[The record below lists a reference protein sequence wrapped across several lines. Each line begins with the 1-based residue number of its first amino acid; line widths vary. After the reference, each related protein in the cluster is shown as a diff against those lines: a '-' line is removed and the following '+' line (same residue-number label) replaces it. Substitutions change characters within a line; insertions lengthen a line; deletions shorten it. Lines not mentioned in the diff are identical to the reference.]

1 MRASRKPSVVLVNP
15 PPTPAQDK
23 GKLANIV
30 KNLFFNSPPLGL
42 ASIAAVLERGGV
54 PVRIIDAGAIELGF
68 KETVARLKELQPTI
82 IGIGASSIFFANA
95 VQLATAI
102 RTELPETKIVVGGPH
117 VSSCS
122 QEVMT
127 HDCFDAAVVG
137 EGEMTMLDLV
147 EAFGNGELPKGVL
160 GCLYRD
166 RDEVVTNPLRPLLK
180 NLDDL
185 PLPARH
191 LLPLGSYIPQ
201 PNDGLYL
208 PKHAMISSRGC
219 PYRCIFCDHG
229 TYGVSYRSFSPER
242 IVDEMEELIH
252 RYGAKDIAF
261 VDSLFM
267 LNRERVYNVVDEIQR
282 RGVKVHWTCTVRAN
296 ATTPE
301 ILQDMKRAGCWRVRL
316 GAEAGNDDVLKFI
329 KKEVTKD
336 QIRAVAK
343 AADDA
348 GLHPKAF
355 FMIGHPTETEERIM
369 ESIAFARSLPLTDIT
384 VQINTPLPG
393 AEQWDLM
400 GEHGTQATKDW
411 GHYSFWEPVYLPN
424 GLSKERLEA
433 LHKKFYR
440 DFYFRPATIWR
451 HAKMLRGLDDVKRFA
466 RAGRILA
473 GMFGPSKA
481 AKD

>member
-1 MRASRKPSVVLVNP
+1 MRAGRKASVVLVNP
-15 PPTPAQDK
+15 PPTPEQGK
-23 GKLANIV
+23 GKLAEIL

-42 ASIAAVLERGGV
+42 ASIAAVLERAGV
-54 PVRIIDAGAIELGF
+54 PVRIIDAGAEGLGF
-68 KETVARLKELQPTI
+68 RETLSLLQELQPTMV
-82 IGIGASSIFFANA
+82 GIGASSIFFANA

-102 RTELPETKIVVGGPH
+102 RAALPSVVIVVGGPH

-122 QEVMT
+122 REVMA

-137 EGEMTMLDLV
+137 EGEMTMLELV
-147 EAFGNGELPKGVL
+147 EAYGDGELPKGVL
-160 GCLYRD
+160 GSLYRD
-166 RDEVVTNPLRPLLK
+166 GDEVVVNPLRPLME

-191 LLPLGSYIPQ
+191 LLPMGRYIPQ

-229 TYGVSYRSFSPER
+229 TYGVSYRSFSPTR
-242 IVDEMEELIH
+242 IVDEMEELVH

-267 LNRERVYNVVDEIQR
+267 LNRQRVYNVVDEIQR

-301 ILQDMKRAGCWRVRL
+301 ILRDMKRAGCWRVRL
-316 GAEAGNDDVLKFI
+316 GAEAGNDDVLRFI
-329 KKEVTKD
+329 RKEVTKD
-336 QIRAVAK
+336 QIRAVAE
-343 AADDA
+343 AADKA

-355 FMIGHPTETEERIM
+355 FMIGHPTETEERIR
-369 ESIAFARSLPLTDIT
+369 ESIDFACSLPLTDIT

-393 AEQWDLM
+393 AEQWGLM
-400 GEHGTQATKDW
+400 GDHGTQATKDW

-424 GLSKERLEA
+424 GLTKERLEE

-440 DFYFRPATIWR
+440 DFYFRPATVWR
-451 HAKMLRGLDDVKRFA
+451 HMKMLRGLEDVRRFA
-466 RAGRILA
+466 RAGKILA
-473 GMFGPSKA
+473 GMFGSSKA
-481 AKD
+481 ASE